1 MRALALRTWLF
12 LRRIGRQLFNN
23 QGLLGLL
30 GILLGLAI
38 GIYFED
44 RRLVFEEASA
54 SIRVI
59 DRAIEVSVEIGA
71 AQASGHFLG
80 AEQFDGEIESLVLLY
95 YLGESRV
102 EAAQPCLTL
111 LVNDVIRLANDL
123 IEGGS
128 LPGNQE
134 VILPPYRLILAQAES
149 HKNRIV
155 RWRNSH
161 TVWTWL
167 SSNRSEERF
176 FSGCRNDA
184 G

>member
-1 MRALALRTWLF
+1 MRAFALRSWPL
-12 LRRIGRQLFNN
+12 LQGLGRYLFNN
-23 QGLLGLL
+23 QGLLGLA

-59 DRAIEVSVEIGA
+59 DRAIEVAVEIGA
-71 AQASGHFLG
+71 VQSNGHYTG
-80 AEQFDGEIESLVLLY
+80 AEQFEKEVESLILLY

-102 EAAQPCLTL
+102 ESAQPCLTL
-111 LVNDVIRLANDL
+111 LVNDVIRLSGDL

-128 LPGNQE
+128 MPESPE
-134 VILPPYRLILAQAES
+134 VILPPYRLILAQAEG
-149 HKNRIV
+149 HKSKVI
-155 RWRNSH
+155 RWRQSH

-167 SSNRSEERF
+167 GLGEYNEEF
-176 FSGCRNDA
+176 FRACRNDA
-184 G
+184 S